1 MVTAGL
7 GNELRTEFHRSR
19 DLVNWEVQPELS
31 LPHHPHPLHP
41 GNVMLTFDRI
51 GDYVY
56 IFGTGGL
63 ARNKPIWMWRNKAG
77 EFPLG
82 WWEPWGWDGARWN
95 WGIANERTPI
105 LGGQFGELCFRYLQ
119 GNCVL
124 SFFDAAGY
132 KQQARTVQ
140 RPEDNWIN
148 GANVVDYVLGT
159 QIPNPYGGYISPL
172 SRLNEWNGMHFWVSQ
187 WPGPPHRKPYRV
199 HLAKDTLWAKGPLRE
214 VLATRISIP
223 SKESQKSGV
232 IDGILADKDQEVEE
246 FEGEYA
252 FTAADL
258 DYRTFT
264 ADAVAARRRPAFP
277 ELKDE
282 YSNLWAEMAIRR
294 DKLPEVEAIVDRIV
308 SHKETYLLV
317 ERRTRVPWFAIAAI
331 HNLEASGNFKRHLHN
346 GDPLTSRTEHVPAGR
361 PPSGNPPFTWEES
374 AADVL
379 EYRRLTQVT
388 DWSIEHLAYV
398 FEGYNGWG
406 YRLNHPH
413 VKSPYLWSFSNHYAK
428 GKYVADGKW
437 SETAV
442 SQQCGAVV
450 LLKRL
455 EETGHIRLEAQ
466 RESVL
471 TPELTVERNDPIPVM
486 PEVNGGVD
494 WAQDLRRTLT
504 TALAQLARVDAIG
517 FDAVHSDP
525 RPVLRP
531 GSTGDAVGT
540 LQAMLRALQF
550 DLAVDLYYGP
560 ATELAVKVFQ
570 RDHGLTADGIVGP
583 MTWDALEQ
591 ATAAASDREPARRYW
606 PVGRGHIITSPWG
619 WRPGGF
625 HYGTD
630 FGFPGGSEGKP
641 VYAVQSGTVQYAG
654 AAQGYGGP
662 DPAGWLVID
671 SSRAQGGGC
680 VEYGHI
686 IREVAKGAHVT
697 AGQLIARINPSSRSN
712 GGVAPHLHLSVMP
725 RAYDPGAKIDPM
737 PWLGNALSPEAVPLA
752 PAAYS

>member
-1 MVTAGL
+1 
-7 GNELRTEFHRSR
+7 
-19 DLVNWEVQPELS
+19 
-31 LPHHPHPLHP
+31 
-41 GNVMLTFDRI
+41 
-51 GDYVY
+51 
-56 IFGTGGL
+56 
-63 ARNKPIWMWRNKAG
+63 
-77 EFPLG
+77 
-82 WWEPWGWDGARWN
+82 
-95 WGIANERTPI
+95 
-105 LGGQFGELCFRYLQ
+105 
-119 GNCVL
+119 
-124 SFFDAAGY
+124 
-132 KQQARTVQ
+132 
-140 RPEDNWIN
+140 
-148 GANVVDYVLGT
+148 
-159 QIPNPYGGYISPL
+159 
-172 SRLNEWNGMHFWVSQ
+172 MHFWVSQ

-199 HLAKDTLWAKGPLRE
+199 YLAKDTLWAKGPLRE

-246 FEGEYA
+246 FEAEYA

-294 DKLPEVEAIVDRIV
+294 DKLPEVDAIVDRIV

-504 TALAQLARVDAIG
+504 TALAQLMGSDQRVVD
-517 FDAVHSDP
+517 
-525 RPVLRP
+525 
-531 GSTGDAVGT
+531 GD
-540 LQAMLRALQF
+540 
-550 DLAVDLYYGP
+550 
-560 ATELAVKVFQ
+560 VF
-570 RDHGLTADGIVGP
+570 HV
-583 MTWDALEQ
+583 
-591 ATAAASDREPARRYW
+591 
-606 PVGRGHIITSPWG
+606 RGG
-619 WRPGGF
+619 
-625 HYGTD
+625 
-630 FGFPGGSEGKP
+630 
-641 VYAVQSGTVQYAG
+641 
-654 AAQGYGGP
+654 
-662 DPAGWLVID
+662 
-671 SSRAQGGGC
+671 
-680 VEYGHI
+680 
-686 IREVAKGAHVT
+686 
-697 AGQLIARINPSSRSN
+697 
-712 GGVAPHLHLSVMP
+712 
-725 RAYDPGAKIDPM
+725 
-737 PWLGNALSPEAVPLA
+737 
-752 PAAYS
+752 